1 MKNSISRR
9 DVLQGAGAVLAG
21 AAFSTR
27 VMAAAPPPE
36 PVTPALIEAAK
47 KEGQVIYYTSTDLP
61 VAEKLA
67 KAFEAKYP
75 GIAVRVERTGAERVF
90 QRIGQEY
97 SSNIHAVDVVNSSD
111 AAHFI
116 VWKRDGILAPYVPED
131 VAKFYPA
138 EHKDPDGQ
146 FASFRVW
153 LSIIAY
159 NTNLVKA
166 EDAPKS
172 FADLLDPKWKG
183 KIVKAHPGYSG
194 TIMTA
199 TYQMQR
205 DLGWS
210 FFEQL
215 AKQNIMQVQS
225 SADPPKKL
233 DLGERAVMADGN
245 EYNIFQMKEAGR
257 PVEPVYATEGSPLII
272 GPNGVFKDAPN
283 PNAAKLFQSFSLSRE
298 AQQLIIDVGG
308 LRSVHS
314 QTAGEGGPQAA
325 QGHQDHEGRRRG
337 GRERGR
343 GDQGALHQDL
353 PRLIRHDLRT
363 AQDFRRRNACRK
375 DRRAEAGRA
384 CRPRPTRKCED
395 LLIDV
400 VGLCVTARNEDY
412 VRSAL
417 AGCDDDGPARRSGT
431 ARTLT
436 AAGAAFVNGT
446 AAHGEDF
453 DDTFEGG
460 PVHAGAVIVPA
471 VLAACERHNPDGRM
485 ALIGI
490 AVGTE
495 VLCRLSLVVPKAV
508 HKAGFHPTAVFGAMG
523 AAAGVGAAL
532 GLNARQIVD
541 ALGIAGSMAGGIIE
555 YLAEGA
561 WTKRLH
567 AGWAAQSGIR
577 AALLARG
584 GFVGPR
590 TVFEGV
596 HGLFH
601 GFAHTTEGDY
611 DALTGDFG
619 TRWVTDTLA
628 FKPYPCG
635 TMAQPYID
643 CARRLAARG
652 IKPEDIAEIVCEVAE
667 GTVHRLW
674 EPLADKQRPRN
685 GYAAKFAVP
694 YLLATGFV
702 HGGVGLGAFTES
714 AIRDPR
720 VLALAAKVKFVIDPD
735 NPYPNNYTGHIRAR

>member
-1 MKNSISRR
+1 M
-9 DVLQGAGAVLAG
+9 
-21 AAFSTR
+21 
-27 VMAAAPPPE
+27 
-36 PVTPALIEAAK
+36 
-47 KEGQVIYYTSTDLP
+47 TSDLP
-61 VAEKLA
+61 KISVAETLA
-67 KAFEAKYP
+67 
-75 GIAVRVERTGAERVF
+75 
-90 QRIGQEY
+90 
-97 SSNIHAVDVVNSSD
+97 D
-111 AAHFI
+111 
-116 VWKRDGILAPYVPED
+116 
-131 VAKFYPA
+131 
-138 EHKDPDGQ
+138 
-146 FASFRVW
+146 
-153 LSIIAY
+153 
-159 NTNLVKA
+159 
-166 EDAPKS
+166 
-172 FADLLDPKWKG
+172 
-183 KIVKAHPGYSG
+183 KIVALKP
-194 TIMTA
+194 
-199 TYQMQR
+199 
-205 DLGWS
+205 
-210 FFEQL
+210 
-215 AKQNIMQVQS
+215 
-225 SADPPKKL
+225 
-233 DLGERAVMADGN
+233 
-245 EYNIFQMKEAGR
+245 
-257 PVEPVYATEGSPLII
+257 
-272 GPNGVFKDAPN
+272 
-283 PNAAKLFQSFSLSRE
+283 
-298 AQQLIIDVGG
+298 
-308 LRSVHS
+308 
-314 QTAGEGGPQAA
+314 
-325 QGHQDHEGRRRG
+325 
-337 GRERGR
+337 
-343 GDQGALHQDL
+343 GAL
-353 PRLIRHDLRT
+353 PAAT
-363 AQDFRRRNACRK
+363 
-375 DRRAEAGRA
+375 
-384 CRPRPTRKCED
+384 TRKCED

-400 VGLCVTARNEDY
+400 VGLCVTARHEDY
-412 VRSAL
+412 IASSL
-417 AGCDDDGPARRSGT
+417 AGWEDDGPCTAIGH

-436 AAGAAFVNGT
+436 ASGAAFVNGT

-485 ALIGI
+485 ALLGI

-508 HKAGFHPTAVFGAMG
+508 HKAGFHPTAIFGAMG

-532 GLNARQIVD
+532 GLNAKQIVD

-601 GFAHTTEGDY
+601 GFAHTTKGDY

-652 IKPEDIAEIVCEVAE
+652 IKAEDIETIVCEVAE

-702 HGGVGLGAFTES
+702 LGGVGLGAFTQA
-714 AIRDPR
+714 AISDAR

-735 NPYPNNYTGHIRAR
+735 NPYPANYTGHIAATLKDGSVIEDRQPYLRGGAQDPLTRQDVTDKFRLNAQHGGWSGRQSDATLKLLAGLYGGKIDLSALRA

>member
-1 MKNSISRR
+1 MTSPGIS
-9 DVLQGAGAVLAG
+9 
-21 AAFSTR
+21 
-27 VMAAAPPPE
+27 
-36 PVTPALIEAAK
+36 
-47 KEGQVIYYTSTDLP
+47 
-61 VAEKLA
+61 VAE
-67 KAFEAKYP
+67 
-75 GIAVRVERTGAERVF
+75 T
-90 QRIGQEY
+90 
-97 SSNIHAVDVVNSSD
+97 
-111 AAHFI
+111 
-116 VWKRDGILAPYVPED
+116 
-131 VAKFYPA
+131 
-138 EHKDPDGQ
+138 
-146 FASFRVW
+146 
-153 LSIIAY
+153 LS
-159 NTNLVKA
+159 
-166 EDAPKS
+166 E
-172 FADLLDPKWKG
+172 
-183 KIVKAHPGYSG
+183 KIVALQP
-194 TIMTA
+194 
-199 TYQMQR
+199 
-205 DLGWS
+205 
-210 FFEQL
+210 
-215 AKQNIMQVQS
+215 
-225 SADPPKKL
+225 
-233 DLGERAVMADGN
+233 
-245 EYNIFQMKEAGR
+245 
-257 PVEPVYATEGSPLII
+257 
-272 GPNGVFKDAPN
+272 
-283 PNAAKLFQSFSLSRE
+283 
-298 AQQLIIDVGG
+298 
-308 LRSVHS
+308 
-314 QTAGEGGPQAA
+314 
-325 QGHQDHEGRRRG
+325 
-337 GRERGR
+337 
-343 GDQGALHQDL
+343 GAL
-353 PRLIRHDLRT
+353 PAVT
-363 AQDFRRRNACRK
+363 
-375 DRRAEAGRA
+375 
-384 CRPRPTRKCED
+384 TRKCEE

-412 VRSAL
+412 IESAL
-417 AGCDDDGPARRSGT
+417 AGCDDDGPCTAIGH

-485 ALIGI
+485 ALVGI

-601 GFAHTTEGDY
+601 GFAHTTQGDY
-611 DALTGDFG
+611 GALTDDFG
-619 TRWVTDTLA
+619 MRWVTDTLA

-652 IKPEDIAEIVCEVAE
+652 VKAEDVVEIVCEVAE

-702 HGGVGLGAFTES
+702 DGGVGLSAFTER
-714 AIRDPR
+714 AISDPH
-720 VLALAAKVKFVIDPD
+720 VLTLAAKVKFVIDPD
-735 NPYPNNYTGHIRAR
+735 NPYPNNYTGHLRATMKDGSVIEERQPYLRGGAREPLTRQDVTDKFVLNAQHGGWSKAQSDGALKLMAGLYHDRIDLSSLRG

>member
-1 MKNSISRR
+1 MSS
-9 DVLQGAGAVLAG
+9 
-21 AAFSTR
+21 
-27 VMAAAPPPE
+27 
-36 PVTPALIEAAK
+36 
-47 KEGQVIYYTSTDLP
+47 DLP
-61 VAEKLA
+61 KISVAETLA
-67 KAFEAKYP
+67 
-75 GIAVRVERTGAERVF
+75 R
-90 QRIGQEY
+90 
-97 SSNIHAVDVVNSSD
+97 
-111 AAHFI
+111 
-116 VWKRDGILAPYVPED
+116 
-131 VAKFYPA
+131 
-138 EHKDPDGQ
+138 
-146 FASFRVW
+146 
-153 LSIIAY
+153 
-159 NTNLVKA
+159 
-166 EDAPKS
+166 
-172 FADLLDPKWKG
+172 
-183 KIVKAHPGYSG
+183 KIVALKA
-194 TIMTA
+194 
-199 TYQMQR
+199 
-205 DLGWS
+205 
-210 FFEQL
+210 
-215 AKQNIMQVQS
+215 
-225 SADPPKKL
+225 
-233 DLGERAVMADGN
+233 
-245 EYNIFQMKEAGR
+245 
-257 PVEPVYATEGSPLII
+257 SPL
-272 GPNGVFKDAPN
+272 P
-283 PNAAKLFQSFSLSRE
+283 
-298 AQQLIIDVGG
+298 DV
-308 LRSVHS
+308 
-314 QTAGEGGPQAA
+314 T
-325 QGHQDHEGRRRG
+325 
-337 GRERGR
+337 
-343 GDQGALHQDL
+343 
-353 PRLIRHDLRT
+353 
-363 AQDFRRRNACRK
+363 
-375 DRRAEAGRA
+375 
-384 CRPRPTRKCED
+384 TRKCED

-417 AGCDDDGPARRSGT
+417 LGCDDDGPCTAIGH

-508 HKAGFHPTAVFGAMG
+508 HKAGFHPTAIFGAMG
-523 AAAGVGAAL
+523 AAAGVGTAL
-532 GLNARQIVD
+532 GLDAKQIVD

-577 AALLARG
+577 AALLARS
-584 GFVGPR
+584 GFLGPR
-590 TVFEGV
+590 TVFEGT

-601 GFAHTTEGDY
+601 GFAHTAQGDY
-611 DALTGDFG
+611 EALLGDFG

-652 IKPEDIAEIVCEVAE
+652 ISPEGVSEIVCEVAE

-674 EPLADKQRPRN
+674 EPLASKQRPPN

-714 AIRDPR
+714 AIGDPR

-735 NPYPNNYTGHIRAR
+735 NPYPNNYTGHIRATMKDGSVIEERQPYLRGGAQEPLSRQDVIDKFVLNAEHGGWTTAQSDAALKLMAGFYMGKIDLSPLRA